1 MPTPELLEPNQPV
14 RFYRGGPQL
23 AEFRRRQATRDDVP
37 EDWVGSSTCVYGSE
51 SLGLTALPD
60 GRLLRD
66 AIAAEPEAFLGPDH
80 VAKFGADPA
89 LLVKLLDAG
98 ERLPVH
104 CHPDGDFSRR
114 HLGSRYGKTE
124 AWAIIGTGAEGGVVY
139 LGFADRVPREELRRW
154 VAEQDTDELLAAMNE
169 LAVRPGEV
177 WLVPAGIPHAIGEGL
192 LIVELQEPTDL
203 SVLLE
208 WRGFPIDGNTDGH
221 LGLGFDTA
229 LDAVDRSPWPRA
241 RLDTLRGRRGSSGS
255 LLPASARWYFGLE
268 SIRSSGAARSEAGF
282 AVVVATLGSGT
293 LEFADSELRL
303 TAGDT
308 ALLPYSAGP
317 WAARG
322 DLELLVC
329 RPPTVSIR

>member
-1 MPTPELLEPNQPV
+1 MRTAELLEPNQPV
-14 RFYRGGPQL
+14 RFYRGGSQI
-23 AEFRRRQATRDDVP
+23 AKFRRRPAARDDVP
-37 EDWVGSSTCVYGSE
+37 EDWVASSTCVYGST
-51 SLGLTALPD
+51 SLGLTVLHD

-66 AIAAEPEAFLGPDH
+66 AIAADPEAFLGPDH

-104 CHPDGDFSRR
+104 SHPGREFARR

-124 AWAIIGTGAEGGVVY
+124 AWAIIGTGPEGGVVH
-139 LGFADRVPREELRRW
+139 LGFADEVPREQLRQW
-154 VAEQDTDELLAAMNE
+154 VAEQDTSELLAAMNE

-192 LIVELQEPTDL
+192 LIVELQEPTDF
-203 SVLLE
+203 SILLE
-208 WRGFPIDGNTDGH
+208 WRDFSIDGNTDGH

-229 LDAVDRSPWPRA
+229 LDAVDRSGWSQT
-241 RLDTLRGRRGSSGS
+241 RLDTLRGRHDSTGP
-255 LLPASARWYFGLE
+255 LLPASARQYFGLE
-268 SIRSSGAARSEAGF
+268 SVRSSGAADSDAGF
-282 AVVVATLGSGT
+282 AVVVATSGSGT
-293 LEFADSELRL
+293 LEFAGSELKV

-317 WAARG
+317 WVARG
-322 DLELLVC
+322 DLDLLVC
-329 RPPTVSIR
+329 RPPTMSLR